1 MNSIPSPLNQLP
13 REKIKAVFSDLDD
26 TLTDQSLLLPQTLQ
40 SLHEL
45 NQKGLQLVIVSGR
58 PAGWADSLMRLFPLN
73 AVIFENGAGMM
84 WRDNN
89 KIHTHCLASQ
99 KDTDHQKKI
108 LEESFAGIKRQI
120 PEAKLATDQP
130 YRLFDYAIDFN
141 EEPPKLNSEQVSWIM
156 DFLKRDSRLTAKLSS
171 IHINYWVGHHT
182 KLTACE
188 YWLSKFGSA
197 LGVSADQVAY
207 SGDSPNDEPLF
218 NFFANSVGVANV
230 KLFLPQM
237 SHPPKFITPSEG
249 GRGFQELSNFIL
261 RGKIS

>member
-1 MNSIPSPLNQLP
+1 MNPSPLSKLP
-13 REKIKAVFSDLDD
+13 RQKIKAVFSDLDD
-26 TLTDQSLLLPQTLQ
+26 TLTDNSLLLPETLQ

-45 NQKGLQLVIVSGR
+45 SDRGFQLVIVSGR

-73 AVIFENGAGMM
+73 AIVFENGAGMM
-84 WRDNN
+84 WKEKN
-89 KIHTHCLASQ
+89 KVFTHCLAS
-99 KDTDHQKKI
+99 KADSSYQKKI
-108 LEESFAGIKRQI
+108 LQESFDSIRKQI

-156 DFLKRDSRLTAKLSS
+156 NFLKQDPRLTAKLSS

-188 YWLSKFGSA
+188 YWLKRFGSS
-197 LGVSADQVAY
+197 LGVSVDEVVF

-218 NFFANSVGVANV
+218 HFFPNSVGVANV
-230 KLFLPQM
+230 KHFLPQM
-237 SHPPKFITPSEG
+237 TQPPKFITRNEAG
-249 GRGFQELSNFIL
+249 KGFQELVRFL
-261 RGKIS
+261 LEGKLP